1 MKTNFIRFF
10 DRAIMAL
17 LGFFPFVTGCDDPKV
32 EYGTPYAE
40 FNFRGV
46 VSDKTTSQPVPSM
59 RVIIKNE
66 HKISIDTAYTNSEGK
81 YSVEFTD
88 IPDIEET
95 FYILTEDVDGELSGG
110 LYKPNEVSVTVSDA
124 EFVRGKDNGGW
135 YVGKATKEVNIKV
148 EK

>member
-1 MKTNFIRFF
+1 MKANFIRFF
-10 DRAIMAL
+10 DRVVMAL

-32 EYGTPYAE
+32 EYGTPCAD
-40 FNFRGV
+40 FNFSGV
-46 VSDKTTSQPVPSM
+46 VSDKSTSQPVPSM
-59 RVIIKNE
+59 RVVIKNE
-66 HKISIDTAYTNSEGK
+66 YKISIDTTYTNSEGK

-95 FYILTEDVDGELSGG
+95 YYILTEDVDGELSGG
-110 LYKPNEVSVTVSDA
+110 LYKPNEVSVIVNDS
-124 EFVRGKDNGGW
+124 EFVKGKDNGSW